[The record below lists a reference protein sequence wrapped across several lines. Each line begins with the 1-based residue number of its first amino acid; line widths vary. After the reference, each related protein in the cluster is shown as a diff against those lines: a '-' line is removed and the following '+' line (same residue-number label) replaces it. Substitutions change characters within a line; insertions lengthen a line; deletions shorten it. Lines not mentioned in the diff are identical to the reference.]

1 MKFTANLIDL
11 DKKEKQQQEE
21 LAQKFKRSEIGCD
34 SCLLEFPEYVQV
46 ICFELIDKAT
56 NERDL
61 VRLCDN
67 SDELREALGK
77 GDSDGYMKEVDAIV
91 RYYKFINEVEKVA

>member
-1 MKFTANLIDL
+1 MN
-11 DKKEKQQQEE
+11 EQQKQQ
-21 LAQKFKRSEIGCD
+21 FKHAEVGCD

-46 ICFELIDKAT
+46 ICFELIDKAET
-56 NERDL
+56 ERDL

-91 RYYKFINEVEKVA
+91 RYYSFISEVEAVA